1 MAHENPHNLI
11 ALPPRQPSAGKGSF
25 PGFAPPTSNTTYT
38 PNQFFD
44 VVLPNA
50 SRGCVRIVAYLL
62 RKTLGWCDALGNP
75 QQEQIA
81 VSNSE
86 LERRAGVGHDMIR
99 SALDEA
105 VGMHF
110 IQCVQAGR
118 ARSAGD
124 AGETAVYALKW
135 DATPRYARSL
145 DEFRGFYEGE
155 GNRTDIPNQF
165 FDALIPSET
174 IAVTKVV
181 GAVIRYSIGFV
192 ATRGHR
198 RQQATL
204 AYSQMLKVSGLSS
217 RRTLA
222 AAIREAVAKKYIV
235 RLDPG
240 YFSATLSER
249 RSATYAIC
257 WSDGFQA
264 KSEDAAITPK
274 RIPAEVWIT
283 PSEKD
288 TSRPLER
295 SDPATSNPPKR
306 IPAYHSEKETI
317 ETKQLNE
324 KEKQSGEAAAALK
337 KEGFDEWIAS
347 RIAAQF
353 STSVIQ
359 QQMKWLPHRRATRNR
374 LGLLRQAI
382 EQNWPPPPGS
392 RRAAAESPAP
402 NLDFSAPE
410 EPGGDLSEYQAWL
423 RRQEAELRRDSPGD
437 YQRFLTK
444 RARSRADVAAE
455 KSPVLRDFL
464 LGIHDSEARRLADFA
479 RFMSLPDRHRWEV
492 EFNNQS
498 SKPQS

>member
-1 MAHENPHNLI
+1 MAHENRHNLI
-11 ALPPRQPSAGKGSF
+11 APPPSQPSAGKAGF
-25 PGFAPPTSNTTYT
+25 AGFAPPTSNTTYT

-75 QQEQIA
+75 QHEQIA

-145 DEFRGFYEGE
+145 EEFRGFYEGE
-155 GNRTDIPNQF
+155 GHRTDIPNQF
-165 FDALIPSET
+165 FDSLIPSET

-204 AYSQMLKVSGLSS
+204 AYSQILKVSGLSS

-240 YFSATLSER
+240 YFSARQSER

-257 WSDGFQA
+257 WSDGFHA
-264 KSEDAAITPK
+264 EPVDGNITPK
-274 RIPAEVWIT
+274 RIPAGVGIT
-283 PSEKD
+283 PTEKD
-288 TSRPLER
+288 TSRSVEH

-306 IPAYHSEKETI
+306 IPADHSEKDTI
-317 ETKQLNE
+317 ETKHLNE
-324 KEKQSGEAAAALK
+324 KQKQQAEAVDLLR
-337 KEGFDEWIAS
+337 KEGFDPKTADQIAS
-347 RIAAQF
+347 RYPHGLLIRQ
-353 STSVIQ
+353 I
-359 QQMKWLPHRRATRNR
+359 KWLPLRHVTKSRA
-374 LGLLRQAI
+374 GLLRRAI
-382 EQNWPPPPGS
+382 EGDWPEPGREPQTYSRFPLAPPQPLPPAYLTWLAEQQTAF
-392 RRAAAESPAP
+392 RDESP
-402 NLDFSAPE
+402 D
-410 EPGGDLSEYQAWL
+410 
-423 RRQEAELRRDSPGD
+423 D
-437 YQRFLTK
+437 YQRFLAK
-444 RARSRADVAAE
+444 RNRLRIDHGKERSSHLREHLLTTHDQ
-455 KSPVLRDFL
+455 PVGHLMDFQKF
-464 LGIHDSEARRLADFA
+464 FA
-479 RFMSLPDRHRWEV
+479 LPDVQRWADII
-492 EFNNQS
+492 NNQS
-498 SKPQS
+498 PNPQS

>member
-1 MAHENPHNLI
+1 MAHENSHKII
-11 ALPPRQPSAGKGSF
+11 ASPPRQPSAGKASF

-75 QQEQIA
+75 QHEQIA

-110 IQCVQAGR
+110 IQCVHAGR

-135 DATPRYARSL
+135 DATPCYARSL
-145 DEFRGFYEGE
+145 DDFRGFFEGE

-192 ATRGHR
+192 AARGHR

-204 AYSQMLKVSGLSS
+204 AYSQILKVAGLSS

-222 AAIREAVAKKYIV
+222 SAIREAVAKKYIV

-240 YFSATLSER
+240 YFSARPSER
-249 RSATYAIC
+249 RSAIYAVC
-257 WSDGFQA
+257 WSDDFHLA
-264 KSEDAAITPK
+264 IDAETGAITPK
-274 RIPAEVWIT
+274 RIPIGVGIT
-283 PSEKD
+283 PPEKD
-288 TSRPLER
+288 TSGSLEP

-306 IPAYHSEKETI
+306 IPADHSEKDTI

-324 KEKQSGEAAAALK
+324 KEKQSGEAAEALK
-337 KEGFDEWIAS
+337 KEGFDERTAS

-353 STSVIQ
+353 STSVIRQ
-359 QQMKWLPHRRATRNR
+359 QLKWLPRRRATRNR
-374 LGLLRQAI
+374 LGLLREAI
-382 EQNWPPPPGS
+382 EQNWPAPPGS
-392 RRAAAESPAP
+392 SAETPAL
-402 NLDFSAPE
+402 NVVRSAPRE
-410 EPGGDLSEYQAWL
+410 SAGELPEYQAWL
-423 RRQEAELRRDSPGD
+423 LRQEAELRRDSPGD

-464 LGIHDSEARRLADFA
+464 LGIHDSETRRLADLR
-479 RFMSLPDRHRWEV
+479 RFMSLPDRHRWET

-498 SKPQS
+498 SNPQL

>member
-1 MAHENPHNLI
+1 MAHETRHKII
-11 ALPPRQPSAGKGSF
+11 ALPPWQPSEGKTSF

-44 VVLPNA
+44 VVLPNS

-75 QQEQIA
+75 QHEQIA

-110 IQCVQAGR
+110 IQCVHAGR

-145 DEFRGFYEGE
+145 DDFRGFYEGE
-155 GNRTDIPNQF
+155 GHRTDIPNQF
-165 FDALIPSET
+165 FDALIPRET

-192 ATRGHR
+192 AKHGHR

-204 AYSQMLKVSGLSS
+204 AYSQILKVSGLSS

-222 AAIREAVAKKYIV
+222 AAIREAVAKKYIL

-240 YFSATLSER
+240 YFSARLSER
-249 RSATYAIC
+249 RSATYAVC
-257 WSDGFQA
+257 WSDGFHLQINY
-264 KSEDAAITPK
+264 ETGAITPK
-274 RIPAEVWIT
+274 RIPAELGIT

-288 TSRPLER
+288 TSRSLER
-295 SDPATSNPPKR
+295 SDAATSNPPKR
-306 IPAYHSEKETI
+306 IPAGHSEKDTI

-324 KEKQSGEAAAALK
+324 KLKQQKEAAGLLR
-337 KEGFDEWIAS
+337 KEGFDSETASQLASQFPQELLIRQINWLPQRNVSKS
-347 RIAAQF
+347 RI
-353 STSVIQ
+353 
-359 QQMKWLPHRRATRNR
+359 
-374 LGLLRQAI
+374 GLLRRAI
-382 EQNWPPPPGS
+382 EGDWPEPGTDQQAFHRLSLAPPWSLPPDYLAWLEVQQTIF
-392 RRAAAESPAP
+392 REESP
-402 NLDFSAPE
+402 S
-410 EPGGDLSEYQAWL
+410 
-423 RRQEAELRRDSPGD
+423 D
-437 YQRFLTK
+437 YDRFLMK
-444 RARSRADVAAE
+444 RNRSRSDLANERSVHVREHFLKRHDHQAGQ
-455 KSPVLRDFL
+455 LMDFQKF
-464 LGIHDSEARRLADFA
+464 LA
-479 RFMSLPDRHRWEV
+479 LPDVQRWTETI
-492 EFNNQS
+492 NNQS
-498 SKPQS
+498 QKSQS